1 MNTPPQLGRRRW
13 YAGYAWAVLAYTE
26 AVILWGAY
34 VRVAGAGSGCG
45 VSWPLCDGQF
55 LPHAPQ
61 LKMLIEF
68 FHRVSSGVDG
78 IAILLLLVGA
88 FWLYPKGD
96 RVRRAAGLALVFL
109 VTEALL
115 GAALVLFGWV
125 GTNASAARAAADA
138 VHLTNTL
145 LLLAAVG
152 LTAAYASGLR
162 SGRWSWSLLTGLA
175 GVVVTAAFGVMAALA
190 DTLYPSTSL
199 AAGMSR
205 DFSAAAPSLVRL
217 RTLHPVVAVLV
228 GLYLLY
234 LVVNGT
240 APRSA
245 AGRRLGYAVAAAV
258 GVQWCTGALDLI
270 RLTPAS
276 LQVIHLFTADC
287 LWLLLVLYA
296 AALAGERAA
305 VTAPPPAYAQSC

>member
-1 MNTPPQLGRRRW
+1 LRRR

-45 VSWPLCDGQF
+45 ASWPLCDGQF

-78 IAILLLLVGA
+78 IAILVLLAGA
-88 FWLYPKGD
+88 LWLYPRRD
-96 RVRRAAGLALVFL
+96 RVRRAAGWALVFL
-109 VTEALL
+109 ATEALL

-125 GTNASAARAAADA
+125 GTNASTARVVADA

-152 LTAAYASGLR
+152 LTAAFASGLKSGLWQR
-162 SGRWSWSLLTGLA
+162 SVGFGLA
-175 GVVVTAAFGVMAALA
+175 GVVITAAFGVMAALA
-190 DTLYPSTSL
+190 DTLYPATSL
-199 AAGMSR
+199 AAGMGR
-205 DFSAAAPSLVRL
+205 DFSAAAPGLVRL
-217 RTLHPVVAVLV
+217 RALHPLVAVVV

-234 LVVNGT
+234 LVVNGP
-240 APRSA
+240 APRCA
-245 AGRRLGYAVAAAV
+245 VGRRLGYAVAAAV
-258 GVQWCTGALDLI
+258 GAQWGTGALDLL
-270 RLTPAS
+270 RLTPPS
-276 LQVIHLFTADC
+276 LQVIHLLTADC

-296 AALAGERAA
+296 AALAGEGAS
-305 VTAPPPAYAQSC
+305 VTARPPAYAQSC